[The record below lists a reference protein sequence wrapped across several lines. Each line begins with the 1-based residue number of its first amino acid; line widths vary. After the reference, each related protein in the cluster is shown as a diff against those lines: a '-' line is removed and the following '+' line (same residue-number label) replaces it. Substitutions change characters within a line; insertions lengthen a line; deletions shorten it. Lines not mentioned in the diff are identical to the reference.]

1 MNVPNFYSNVITQL
15 KLILE
20 NNGFTIYLLKSLKEK
35 FCFDILAKNDA
46 SLIVIKIISN
56 IDNISEDLL
65 DELKFFSKIVQA
77 IPIIIGEKNRRSK
90 LENNSIYIRKNLPII
105 NFETFK
111 LIIQEKV
118 FPYILAKRGGG
129 TIFLDG
135 NRLRLMREGKEVSRK
150 NFSDLIGI
158 TKRSLC
164 SYERGVMRTSIETA
178 NKIKKFF
185 DDTVIRKINIFNW
198 KYHVNIKEFLDINID
213 RTEFQEHLEDILKD
227 IGFFTFWAKENI
239 IPYDLFITSKNLKSF
254 EKIDDFYPVCFSIN
268 QKTQKINKPKI
279 KDLTKMSQIL
289 QKKYL
294 HIVEYYKPSN
304 LPVNKMP
311 VIQIKD
317 LEKIDDEEEFKDFVK
332 ELKL

>member
-15 KLILE
+15 KLLLE
-20 NNGFTIYLLKSLKEK
+20 NNGFTTYLLKSLKEK

-90 LENNSIYIRKNLPII
+90 LENNTIYIRKNLPII
-105 NFETFK
+105 NVETFK
-111 LIIQEKV
+111 LIIHNKV
-118 FPYILAKRGGG
+118 FPYILAKKGGG

-135 NRLRLMREGKEVSRK
+135 NRLRLMREEKEVSRK
-150 NFSDLIGI
+150 NFSDMIGI

-178 NKIKKFF
+178 NKIQKIF
-185 DDTVIRKINIFNW
+185 DDTIIRKINIFNW
-198 KYHVNIKEFLDINID
+198 KFQVDINEFLDLDQD
-213 RTEFQEHLEDILKD
+213 RTEFQEQLEGILKD
-227 IGFFTFWAKENI
+227 IGFFTFWAKDNI

-268 QKTQKINKPKI
+268 QTQKVNKPKI
-279 KDLTKMSQIL
+279 KDLIKMSQIL

-294 HIVEYYKPSN
+294 HIVESYKTSN
-304 LPVNKMP
+304 LPVNMP

-317 LEKIDDEEEFKDFVK
+317 LEKIDDEEEFKEFVK